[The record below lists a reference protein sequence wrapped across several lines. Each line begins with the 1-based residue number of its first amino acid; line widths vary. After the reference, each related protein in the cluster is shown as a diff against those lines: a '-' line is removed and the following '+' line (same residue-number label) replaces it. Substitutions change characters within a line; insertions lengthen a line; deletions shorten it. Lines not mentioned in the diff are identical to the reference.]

1 MNVFNILSI
10 VLILVTLLLIIY
22 RVFKEMQL
30 RGVEKTKEQTLLFRQ
45 KLEVVR
51 QKQYRLHVMSLLW
64 ISFFFLLIL
73 CLILFSLI
81 QIEQD
86 NSSPTIDQ
94 TLQTPKL
101 SDETSESNRL
111 DFTLDSSKEDFVS
124 DLLIEDYPNEGLGL
138 KEYAWKEFIDD
149 SENLDKQFE
158 LEMKMDQEL
167 IPYFGFT
174 QTMIVLNQ
182 STKSLDIS
190 LMFDIESESQ
200 EERVLANLKALITE
214 AEEVEPIVQ
223 VNVQLINVSN
233 PDLDKNEY
241 YIRDNPKEKF
251 EKLDNPMDVKGA
263 VNKDE
268 EKDEQKG
275 AVNRN
280 E

>member
-1 MNVFNILSI
+1 
-10 VLILVTLLLIIY
+10 
-22 RVFKEMQL
+22 MQL